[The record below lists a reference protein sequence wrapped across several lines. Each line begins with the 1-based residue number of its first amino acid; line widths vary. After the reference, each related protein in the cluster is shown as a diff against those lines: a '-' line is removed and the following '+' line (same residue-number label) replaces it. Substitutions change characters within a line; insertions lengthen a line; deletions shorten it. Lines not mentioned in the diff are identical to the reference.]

1 MLADGPF
8 NDSFMYQVLHKR
20 SLRRFSCCKLENV
33 HTEKGF
39 VNLKFLGKFRSFLY
53 YPYRFVGMNLM
64 FDFPQSWVILF
75 GVFLLVWAVLL
86 FSRKKIGR
94 KEVKEQVYLAVAGL
108 FSLFLMEVF
117 ATQSNLWHYIPG
129 DWPVIL
135 WPTYVAAILFGYQLL
150 RFIEERLVMKRV
162 DLR

>member
-1 MLADGPF
+1 MHL
-8 NDSFMYQVLHKR
+8 L
-20 SLRRFSCCKLENV
+20 
-33 HTEKGF
+33 
-39 VNLKFLGKFRSFLY
+39 
-53 YPYRFVGMNLM
+53 

-75 GVFLLVWAVLL
+75 FVFLGIWAVLMI
-86 FSRKKIGR
+86 SRKTNGR

-150 RFIEERLVMKRV
+150 RFIEERLVTKSVGMR
-162 DLR
+162 

>member
-1 MLADGPF
+1 MHL
-8 NDSFMYQVLHKR
+8 L
-20 SLRRFSCCKLENV
+20 
-33 HTEKGF
+33 
-39 VNLKFLGKFRSFLY
+39 
-53 YPYRFVGMNLM
+53 
-64 FDFPQSWVILF
+64 FDFPQNWVILF
-75 GVFLLVWAVLL
+75 VVFLGIWAVL
-86 FSRKKIGR
+86 FRIRKTNGR

-150 RFIEERLVMKRV
+150 RFIEERLVVKSVGMC
-162 DLR
+162 

>member
-1 MLADGPF
+1 MLP
-8 NDSFMYQVLHKR
+8 LW
-20 SLRRFSCCKLENV
+20 
-33 HTEKGF
+33 
-39 VNLKFLGKFRSFLY
+39 
-53 YPYRFVGMNLM
+53 FVGMNLL

-75 GVFLLVWAVLL
+75 FAFLLIWAVL
-86 FSRKKIGR
+86 FIVRNSKGR
-94 KEVKEQVYLAVAGL
+94 REVKEQVYLAVAGL

-150 RFIEERLVMKRV
+150 RFIEERLIVKSV